1 MVIAA
6 PPATAP
12 LPAHATT
19 AMAASNPAPHGWTT
33 HRVRDGDTLIGIA
46 ARYRSTVAV
55 IATRNHIRNTA
66 HILVGSTLS
75 VPRAAA
81 VKAASPAAKA
91 IASAPKQASRT
102 HVVRSG
108 DTLYGISA
116 TYRVSL
122 ASLLKTNRLSTRSF
136 LQIGQKITVRGPAAA
151 AAKPATRPQVTKPAV
166 APAAR
171 ATAYVVR
178 AGDTLDGIA
187 RTHRTTVSAI
197 SRVNGLSSRSLIH
210 PGQRLKLPGGK
221 TPAAAA
227 HKKAGAAQKKA
238 VPDTFL
244 GVTYP
249 KSVAGAAARNRDTLA
264 KRKVPS
270 RAETKNLIIATA
282 RRHGV
287 DPSLALAIGWME
299 SGWNQR
305 AVSPANAVGVM
316 QVIPAG
322 GQWAS
327 DLVGRRL
334 DLLDPQDNV
343 TAGVVMLRA
352 LGRSTSSTEDA
363 VGAYYQGLASL
374 RQRGMYTDT
383 RRYVRTVMALR
394 STM

>member
-19 AMAASNPAPHGWTT
+19 AVSASNPAPHGWTT

-46 ARYRSTVAV
+46 ARYRSTVQV
-55 IATRNHIRNTA
+55 IAARNHIRNSAQIFAGT
-66 HILVGSTLS
+66 TLS
-75 VPRAAA
+75 VPRDTG
-81 VKAASPAAKA
+81 AAKA
-91 IASAPKQASRT
+91 AIPAKKARGAGHTATSST

-116 TYRVSL
+116 RYHVSL
-122 ASLLKTNRLSTRSF
+122 ASLLKANRLSTRSY
-136 LQIGQKITVRGPAAA
+136 LQIGQKLTVRGASAA
-151 AAKPATRPQVTKPAV
+151 TTKPASTT
-166 APAAR
+166 ATKPASGPTSAGR
-171 ATAYVVR
+171 ATAYTVR
-178 AGDTLDGIA
+178 AGDTLDAIA

-197 SRVNGLSSRSLIH
+197 TRANGISSGSFIR
-210 PGQRLKLPGGK
+210 PGQRLRLTGGK
-221 TPAAAA
+221 TPAT
-227 HKKAGAAQKKA
+227 AAQKKSPA
-238 VPDTFL
+238 PDTFF

-249 KSVAGAAARNRDTLA
+249 QKVAGAAARNRDALA
-264 KRKVPS
+264 KRTVPS
-270 RAETKNLIIATA
+270 RAETKSLILATA

-287 DPSLALAIGWME
+287 DPKLALAIGWME

-327 DLVGRRL
+327 ELVGRRL
-334 DLLDPQDNV
+334 NLLDTQDNI

-352 LGRSTSSTEDA
+352 LGRSTSSTENA
-363 VGAYYQGLASL
+363 VAAYYQGLASV
-374 RQRGMYTDT
+374 RQRGMYSDT
-383 RRYVRTVMALR
+383 RRYVKTVVALR